1 MFVGKVRSLPV
12 VYGNVRAC
20 GSALTRKYWTSL
32 KKTSQGQTLQPIW
45 QQPQPRR
52 KKTLTL
58 AKFELITFLSQV
70 WVP

>member
-20 GSALTRKYWTSL
+20 GSALTRKYWTSW
-32 KKTSQGQTLQPIW
+32 KKTSQGQTPAYLAAASAMK
-45 QQPQPRR
+45 

-58 AKFELITFLSQV
+58 AKFALITFLSQV